1 MKISLKNYT
10 FRYLTFWLLIVIA
23 IWAFLFHS
31 LILDEVYD
39 NVDDGLK
46 NQKIEIISDF
56 SPFEVLKKVKDIENN
71 MGRTYTQPL
80 INEKYVDRII
90 DIDILYFNSIII
102 DSNRLKVPHPQNYSR
117 EFIKS
122 LFFY

>member
-1 MKISLKNYT
+1 MENAKKQIISEIGGIKNESNT
-10 FRYLTFWLLIVIA
+10 LENKAEGFTSENS
-23 IWAFLFHS
+23 FL
-31 LILDEVYD
+31 
-39 NVDDGLK
+39 